1 MEVYAVLKTQDDPT
15 AGREAAIPQASV
27 YDMALEQFQS
37 AAQRLGID
45 DGIRRMLSVSK
56 RELTVSIPVRMDDGE
71 VKVFTGYRVQHNLA
85 RGPGKGGIR
94 YHPDVTLDEVKAL
107 AMWMT
112 WKCAV
117 TGIPYGGA
125 KGGVAC
131 QPKEMSEAELERM
144 TRRYATEISILI
156 GPDRDIPAPDVNTDG
171 RIMAWIMDTISMHSG
186 FTVPGVV
193 TGKPLCIGGSLGRV
207 DATGRGVMIATR
219 EAAAHLGI
227 GLQGARMVV
236 QGYGNVG
243 FTAARL
249 LAEQGCK
256 LIAASDSTGAAFCE
270 AGMDP
275 NDLQAHK
282 DSNGTVGGYPGSEPV
297 SPQELLALPCEI
309 LIPAALETQIRGDN
323 AGRVNARILVEGA
336 NGPTT
341 PEADLILADNGVMVV
356 PDILANA
363 GGVVVSYFEWVQDI
377 QRYFWD
383 IGEINQK
390 MDAIIAGS
398 FAEVLGMSLDQQVGM
413 REAAMLLAVS
423 RLDEAI
429 KARGLYP

>member
-1 MEVYAVLKTQDDPT
+1 MLKIQDDPA
-15 AGREAAIPQASV
+15 AGHDSGPPPASI
-27 YDMALEQFQS
+27 YGMALEQFQ
-37 AAQRLGID
+37 AAADRLGID
-45 DGIRRMLSVSK
+45 EGIRRVLSTPK
-56 RELTVSIPVRMDDGE
+56 RELTVAIPVRMDDGD
-71 VKVFTGYRVQHNLA
+71 VRVFRGYRVQHNLS

-112 WKCAV
+112 WKCAI

-131 QPKEMSEAELERM
+131 DPRDMSEPELERM

-156 GPDRDIPAPDVNTDG
+156 GPDRDIPAPDMNTDG

-193 TGKPLCIGGSLGRV
+193 TGKPVSIGGSLGRV
-207 DATGRGVMIATR
+207 DATGRGVMISVR
-219 EAAAHLGI
+219 EAAARLGMD
-227 GLQGARMVV
+227 LRGARMVV
-236 QGYGNVG
+236 QGFGNVG
-243 FTAARL
+243 STAARL
-249 LAEQGCK
+249 LAQEGCV
-256 LIAASDSTGAAFCE
+256 LIAAADSLGSSYCE
-270 AGMDP
+270 GGIDP
-275 NDLQAHK
+275 DDLWAHER
-282 DSNGTVGGYPGSEPV
+282 STGTVGGYPGSEPV
-297 SPQELLALPCEI
+297 SPQELMSLPCDI
-309 LIPAALETQIRGDN
+309 LIPAALEAQIRVDN
-323 AGRVNARILVEGA
+323 ADGVRARVVVEGA

-341 PEADLILADNGVMVV
+341 PEADRILEDKGVMVV

-390 MDAIIAGS
+390 MDRIIADS
-398 FAEVLGMSLDQQVGM
+398 FAEIFAMSQAEKVDL

-423 RLDEAI
+423 RLEEAI
-429 KARGLYP
+429 RVRGLYP

>member
-1 MEVYAVLKTQDDPT
+1 MLKIQDDPT
-15 AGREAAIPQASV
+15 AGHDSGTPPASV
-27 YDMALEQFQS
+27 YAMALEQFES
-37 AAQRLGID
+37 AADRLNID
-45 DGIRRMLSVSK
+45 QGIRRVLRTPK
-56 RELTVSIPVRMDDGE
+56 RELTVAIPVRMDDGE
-71 VKVFTGYRVQHNLA
+71 VKVFRGHRVQHNLS

-112 WKCAV
+112 WKCAI

-131 QPKEMSEAELERM
+131 EPKDMSEAELERM

-171 RIMAWIMDTISMHSG
+171 RVMAWIMDTISMHGG

-193 TGKPLCIGGSLGRV
+193 TGKPVSVGGSLGRV
-207 DATGRGVMIATR
+207 DATGRGVMIAVR
-219 EAAAHLGI
+219 EAAARLGMD
-227 GLQGARMVV
+227 LRGARVV
-236 QGYGNVG
+236 LQGYGNVG
-243 FTAARL
+243 STAARL
-249 LAEQGCK
+249 LAEDGCV
-256 LIAASDSTGAAFCE
+256 LIAAADSGGSSYRE
-270 AGMDP
+270 AGINP
-275 NDLQAHK
+275 TDLELHK
-282 DSNGTVGGYPGSEPV
+282 DSAGTVGGYPGSEAV
-297 SPQELLALPCEI
+297 SPQELLSLPCDI
-309 LIPAALETQIRGDN
+309 LIPAALEAQIRGDN
-323 AGRVNARILVEGA
+323 AAGVRARVVVEGA

-341 PEADLILADNGVMVV
+341 PEADRILADKGVMVV

-383 IGEINQK
+383 LGEINQK
-390 MDAIIAGS
+390 MDRIIADS
-398 FAEVLGMSLDQQVGM
+398 FAEVYAVSQAEKVDM
-413 REAAMLLAVS
+413 REAAMVLAVS

>member
-1 MEVYAVLKTQDDPT
+1 VYAVLKIQDGPA
-15 AGREAAIPQASV
+15 AGNEPGTPPASV
-27 YDMALEQFQS
+27 YAMALAQFQS
-37 AAQRLGID
+37 AADRLDID
-45 DGIRRMLSVSK
+45 EGIRRVLSVPK
-56 RELTVSIPVRMDDGE
+56 RELTVAIPVRMDDGE
-71 VKVFTGYRVQHNLA
+71 VKVFRGYRVQHNLA

-112 WKCAV
+112 WKCAI

-125 KGGVAC
+125 KGGVTC
-131 QPKEMSEAELERM
+131 QPKEMSQGELERM

-171 RIMAWIMDTISMHSG
+171 RIMAWIMDTISMNGG

-193 TGKPLCIGGSLGRV
+193 TGKPVSVGGSLGRV
-207 DATGRGVMIATR
+207 DATGRGVMISVM
-219 EAAAHLGI
+219 EAAARLGVD
-227 GLQGARMVV
+227 LRGARVV
-236 QGYGNVG
+236 LQGYGNVG

-249 LAEQGCK
+249 LVEQGCK
-256 LIAASDSTGAAFCE
+256 LIAAGDSIGASYCETG
-270 AGMDP
+270 MNP
-275 NDLQAHK
+275 IDLNTHK
-282 DSNGTVGGYPGSEPV
+282 DSSGTVGGYPGSEQV
-297 SPQELLALPCEI
+297 SSQELLALPCDI
-309 LIPAALETQIRGDN
+309 LIPAALEAQIRGDN
-323 AGRVNARILVEGA
+323 AAGVRARIVVEGA

-341 PEADLILADNGVMVV
+341 PEADAILADNGVMVV

-390 MDAIIAGS
+390 MDKIIADS
-398 FAEVLGMSLDQQVGM
+398 FAEVFAISQTEKVDM
-413 REAAMLLAVS
+413 RQAAMILAVS

>member
-1 MEVYAVLKTQDDPT
+1 
-15 AGREAAIPQASV
+15 
-27 YDMALEQFQS
+27 MALEQFQ
-37 AAQRLGID
+37 AAADRLGID
-45 DGIRRMLSVSK
+45 EGIRRVLSTPK
-56 RELTVSIPVRMDDGE
+56 RELTVAIPVRMDDGE
-71 VKVFTGYRVQHNLA
+71 VRVFRGYRVQHNLS

-112 WKCAV
+112 WKCAI

-131 QPKEMSEAELERM
+131 DPRGMSEAELERM

-156 GPDRDIPAPDVNTDG
+156 GPDRDIPAPDMNTDG
-171 RIMAWIMDTISMHSG
+171 RIMAWIMDTISMHGG
-186 FTVPGVV
+186 FTVPGIV
-193 TGKPLCIGGSLGRV
+193 TGKPVSIGGSLGRV
-207 DATGRGVMIATR
+207 DATGRGVMIAVR
-219 EAAAHLGI
+219 EAAARLGMD
-227 GLQGARMVV
+227 LRGARMVV

-243 FTAARL
+243 STAARL
-249 LAEQGCK
+249 LAQEGCV
-256 LIAASDSTGAAFCE
+256 LIAAADSLGSSYYE
-270 AGMDP
+270 GGIDP
-275 NDLQAHK
+275 NDLGAHER
-282 DSNGTVGGYPGSEPV
+282 STGTVGGYPGSEPV
-297 SPQELLALPCEI
+297 SPRELMSLPCDI
-309 LIPAALETQIRGDN
+309 LIPAALEAQIRGDN
-323 AGRVNARILVEGA
+323 AAGVRARVVVEGA

-341 PEADLILADNGVMVV
+341 PEADRILEDKGVMVV

-390 MDAIIAGS
+390 MDRIIADS
-398 FAEVLGMSLDQQVGM
+398 FAEIFAISQREKVDL

-423 RLDEAI
+423 RLEEAI
-429 KARGLYP
+429 KVRGLYP

>member
-1 MEVYAVLKTQDDPT
+1 
-15 AGREAAIPQASV
+15 
-27 YDMALEQFQS
+27 
-37 AAQRLGID
+37 
-45 DGIRRMLSVSK
+45 
-56 RELTVSIPVRMDDGE
+56 
-71 VKVFTGYRVQHNLA
+71 
-85 RGPGKGGIR
+85 
-94 YHPDVTLDEVKAL
+94 
-107 AMWMT
+107 
-112 WKCAV
+112 
-117 TGIPYGGA
+117 
-125 KGGVAC
+125 
-131 QPKEMSEAELERM
+131 
-144 TRRYATEISILI
+144 
-156 GPDRDIPAPDVNTDG
+156 
-171 RIMAWIMDTISMHSG
+171 
-186 FTVPGVV
+186 
-193 TGKPLCIGGSLGRV
+193 
-207 DATGRGVMIATR
+207 
-219 EAAAHLGI
+219 
-227 GLQGARMVV
+227 
-236 QGYGNVG
+236 
-243 FTAARL
+243 
-249 LAEQGCK
+249 
-256 LIAASDSTGAAFCE
+256 
-270 AGMDP
+270 MDP

>member
-1 MEVYAVLKTQDDPT
+1 MLKTQDEP
-15 AGREAAIPQASV
+15 AASSGPDTPPASL

-37 AAQRLGID
+37 AAQRLDID
-45 DGIRRMLSVSK
+45 EGIRRMLSVPK
-56 RELTVSIPVRMDDGE
+56 RELTVSVPVKMDDGE
-71 VKVFTGYRVQHNLA
+71 VKVFTGHRVQHNLA

-131 QPKEMSEAELERM
+131 QPKGMSEAELERM
-144 TRRYATEISILI
+144 TRRYATEISIMI

-193 TGKPLCIGGSLGRV
+193 TGKPVSVGGSLGRI
-207 DATGRGVMIATR
+207 DATGRGVMISAR
-219 EAAAHLGI
+219 EAAAQVGI
-227 GLQGARMVV
+227 DLNGARIVV

-256 LIAASDSTGAAFCE
+256 LIATSDSTGSAYCE

-275 NDLQAHK
+275 NDLKAHK
-282 DSNGTVGGYPGSEPV
+282 SDVGSVAGYPGSEQV
-297 SPQELLALPCEI
+297 SLEELLAIPCDI
-309 LIPAALETQIRGDN
+309 LIPAALEAQIRGDN
-323 AGRVNARILVEGA
+323 AARVQARILVEGA

-341 PEADLILADNGVMVV
+341 PEADAILADNGVMVV

-398 FAEVLGMSLDQQVGM
+398 FAEVLAMSRAEKVDM

-423 RLDEAI
+423 RLDEAMRV
-429 KARGLYP
+429 RGLYP